1 MSAIKL
7 SPTVTVN
14 GITWYLFSVDF
25 DTADGAF
32 STYLY
37 AIDHGHA
44 ALRLEELK
52 ESARIVGQIT
62 SINK

>member
-1 MSAIKL
+1 MS
-7 SPTVTVN
+7 
-14 GITWYLFSVDF
+14 GITMAPSVVVDGVTWNLFSVDF

-52 ESARIVGQIT
+52 ESARIGGQIV
-62 SINK
+62 

>member
-1 MSAIKL
+1 MTNITL

-14 GITWYLFSVDF
+14 GITWHLFSINF

-52 ESARIVGQIT
+52 ESARIGGQIA
-62 SINK
+62 